1 MSISSLS
8 FLVKFFKTGVKSLSS
23 EKVKILRKTLLGLM
37 FLIAF

>member
-23 EKVKILRKTLLGLM
+23 EKVNKILRKTL
-37 FLIAF
+37 FRVNVS